1 MRGYKMKIAR
11 INSILLFSFV
21 FGYMLVI
28 PLLGN
33 FEIDYG
39 ILIFDLYEGPVFNI
53 LPIIFGIT
61 LILFYIRFFKYE
73 ENKSRYKNK
82 TIFYLIW
89 FVCYFPLTIGMPITP
104 ASLPVVFSYGVLI
117 FLFMISWS
125 FDVLVWMG
133 REGEISKSSITVKKM
148 E

>member
-1 MRGYKMKIAR
+1 MRMTR

-28 PLLGN
+28 SFLGN

-39 ILIFDLYEGPVFNI
+39 ILIFDLYEGPVFNV
-53 LPIIFGIT
+53 LPITFGIT
-61 LILFYIRFFKYE
+61 LILFYLRFFKYE

-89 FVCYFPLTIGMPITP
+89 FVCYFPLTIGIPITS

-133 REGEISKSSITVKKM
+133 REGEIFKSLGMVKKT